1 MDKVYGP
8 AIITK
13 FVKRFIRDYN
23 KAYRLKYG
31 GNTFEDGVNYKLSLF
46 DWNTFEGETPYLII
60 GKNGQGFLSTVA
72 PAGVIRLRTET
83 AAYPKELKNMAGTT
97 VKINKQG
104 QELDVNDD
112 VVGWDITDII
122 MEYMDAH
129 NAPRMYN

>member
-1 MDKVYGP
+1 MENIYTT
-8 AIITK
+8 ATITK

-46 DWNTFEGETPYLII
+46 DWNQWEGETPYIII
-60 GKNGQGFLSTVA
+60 GRNGGGFLSNVA
-72 PAGVIRLRTET
+72 PAGVIRLRTAT
-83 AAYPKELKNMAGTT
+83 AAYPKELKNMVGTT
-97 VKINKQG
+97 VKMNAQG

-129 NAPRMYN
+129 NAPRKF

>member
-1 MDKVYGP
+1 MDNVYSP

-31 GNTFEDGVNYKLSLF
+31 GNTFEDGVNYKLALF
-46 DWNTFEGETPYLII
+46 NWATYDGVAPYIII
-60 GKNGQGFLSTVA
+60 GRNNSGFLSTVA
-72 PAGVIRLRTET
+72 PAGVIRLRTTT
-83 AAYPKELKNMAGTT
+83 AAYPTELKNMVGTT
-97 VKINKQG
+97 VKMNAQG

-112 VVGWDITDII
+112 IVGWDITDII

-129 NAPRMYN
+129 NAPRKF